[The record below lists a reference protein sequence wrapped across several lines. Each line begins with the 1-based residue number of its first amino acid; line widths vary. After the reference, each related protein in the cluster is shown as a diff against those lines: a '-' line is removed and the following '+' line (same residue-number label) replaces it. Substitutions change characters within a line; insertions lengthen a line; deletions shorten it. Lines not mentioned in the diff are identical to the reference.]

1 MSWLRRFA
9 AALLAAVCLL
19 ASSAS
24 SPAVDTRPAAPS
36 PSAVLIDTNSGTVL
50 FDQHRHDR
58 RPMASTTKI
67 MTALVTLESA
77 NLDDTVTAT
86 EACTKTEG
94 SCLALKPGERVKLDD
109 LLAALLLK
117 SANDGAVAIAE
128 HVSGS
133 VEAFV
138 ARMNQRAKELGAN
151 DTHFANPN
159 GLYDPNHYS
168 SAYDLALITREAMKH
183 PRFRELVRSK
193 TVDIWRPDIALTER
207 MINHN
212 KLLWRDDTVD
222 GVKTG
227 YVKESGH
234 CLVASAT
241 RNEWQLIAV
250 TLGAAS
256 AQDAYTNCQNLLE
269 YGFAKFHQEVFCRR
283 GDAVGRARVAY
294 GAQRATPA
302 VCQYPL
308 STVLGPG
315 LPAGARLE
323 VKTKALRAPVKVGE
337 TAGEARVLRDG
348 KVIARTPLLVAE
360 AVPKSRL
367 VVAGVWTIRTV
378 GLLVLAAVLVRTNAK
393 IVKAYRRRG
402 RRLPPQGRGPDP
414 RGAGVG
420 GRTGGGPSRDAGG

>member
-9 AALLAAVCLL
+9 AVLLAAVCFLMSP
-19 ASSAS
+19 ATSSA
-24 SPAVDTRPAAPS
+24 VGTRPAAPP
-36 PSAVLIDTNSGTVL
+36 PSAVLMDTNSGIVL
-50 FDQHRHDR
+50 FDQRLHDR

-77 NLDDTVTAT
+77 KLDDTVTAT
-86 EACTKTEG
+86 ETCTKVEG
-94 SCLALKPGERVKLDD
+94 SCLALQPGERVRLDD

-117 SANDGAVAIAE
+117 SANDGEVAIAE
-128 HVSGS
+128 HISGS

-138 ARMNQRAKELGAN
+138 ARMNQRARELGAK

-183 PRFRELVRSK
+183 PRFRELVSSK
-193 TVDIWRPDIALTER
+193 TVDIWRPGLNLTER

-212 KLLWRDDTVD
+212 KLLWREATVD

-256 AQDAYTNCQNLLE
+256 AQDAYSNCQNLLE
-269 YGFAKFHQEVFCRR
+269 YGFAKFRQQVFCRR
-283 GDAVGRARVAY
+283 GDAVGQARVAS
-294 GAQRATPA
+294 GAARATPA

-315 LPAGARLE
+315 LPTGARLE
-323 VKTKALRAPVKVGE
+323 VKTKALRAPVRVGE
-337 TAGEARVLRDG
+337 AAGEARVVCNGRVL
-348 KVIARTPLLVAE
+348 ARAPLLAAE

-367 VVAGVWTIRTV
+367 VVVGVWTMRTV
-378 GLLVLAAVLVRTNAK
+378 GLLALAAVLVRTNAK

-420 GRTGGGPSRDAGG
+420 GRADGGSSRDVGG

>member
-1 MSWLRRFA
+1 MSWSRKFP

-19 ASSAS
+19 TAPAT

-36 PSAVLIDTNSGTVL
+36 PSAVLMDTNSGTVL
-50 FDQHRHDR
+50 FDQRMHDR

-77 NLDDTVTAT
+77 KLDDTVTAT
-86 EACTKTEG
+86 AICTKTEG

-128 HVSGS
+128 HVSGR

-138 ARMNQRAKELGAN
+138 ARMNQRARELGAK
-151 DTHFANPN
+151 DTHFANPS

-193 TVDIWRPDIALTER
+193 TIDIWRPDLSLTER

-212 KLLWRDDTVD
+212 KLLWRDETVD

-227 YVKESGH
+227 YVRESGH

-241 RNEWQLIAV
+241 REEWQLITV

-256 AQDAYTNCQNLLE
+256 AQDAYGNCQNLLD
-269 YGFAKFHQEVFCRR
+269 YGFTKFRQQVFCRR

-294 GAQRATPA
+294 GAPRATPA

-315 LPAGARLE
+315 LPGGARLE
-323 VKTKALRAPVKVGE
+323 VKTKQLRAPVKVGQA
-337 TAGEARVLRDG
+337 AGEARVVCDG
-348 KVIARTPLLVAE
+348 RVMARTPLLAAA

-367 VVAGVWTIRTV
+367 VVAGVWTIRAV
-378 GLLVLAAVLVRTNAK
+378 GLLALAAVLVRTNAK

-414 RGAGVG
+414 RGASVG
-420 GRTGGGPSRDAGG
+420 GRPGDGPSRDAGG